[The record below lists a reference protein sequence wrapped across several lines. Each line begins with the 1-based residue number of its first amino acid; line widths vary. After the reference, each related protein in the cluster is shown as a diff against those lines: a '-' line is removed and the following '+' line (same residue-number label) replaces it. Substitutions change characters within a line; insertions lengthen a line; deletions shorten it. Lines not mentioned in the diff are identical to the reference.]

1 MRLSENQMRVL
12 IILTWELRVASESQ
26 LASRLGLTLTRLR
39 QLAHRLKKHGLLTSW
54 RTTLQRA
61 KDSAQERLKQLHEEC
76 REIKS
81 SMKSLDAALR
91 ALDSSKASKTLKQKP
106 PPTGAF
112 PFSGRRCQQS
122 KRRKLLKRLI

>member
-91 ALDSSKASKTLKQKP
+91 ALDSSKASKTLKQKHRRLRP
-106 PPTGAF
+106 IRRESYTRRPTLGLARVVEF
-112 PFSGRRCQQS
+112 
-122 KRRKLLKRLI
+122 